1 MKKVFL
7 EIGEIVGTCG
17 LRGEVKIVPWC
28 DGFSV
33 FSGLSRLFFDSDGN
47 ICKNIENSRQRKS
60 LVVVKFFGV
69 DSLESAKQMLKSVVY
84 ARRDDILVPDGRH
97 FIQDL
102 VGMRVYDV
110 GDGAFYGR
118 IVDVLQPGANDVYR
132 IVDDQGVERLVPVID
147 DVVLRTDFERGS
159 VYIRPLE
166 GLFDA

>member
-17 LRGEVKIVPWC
+17 LRGEVKIAPWC

-33 FSGLSRLFFDSDGN
+33 FSGLSRLFFDSDGS

-84 ARRDDILVPDGRH
+84 AHRDDILVPVGRH

-102 VGMRVYDV
+102 MGMRVCDV
-110 GDGAFYGR
+110 DSGFFYGR

-147 DVVLRTDFERGS
+147 DVVLRTDFERRS